1 MFIGVFSLPFLFLI
15 FYMWF
20 FGKKLKINV
29 MIPLQKLKWA
39 SQKIENQDLDFE
51 LHEDYNNEF
60 NEVIGLI

>member
-1 MFIGVFSLPFLFLI
+1 
-15 FYMWF
+15 
-20 FGKKLKINV
+20 

-60 NEVIGLI
+60 NEVIVSFENEKNIKRNVNKTMAN